1 MSRTTNQTPVLVEI
15 GTTANDGTGST
26 LREGGQIING
36 NFSDLYTAVNS
47 IQDYILPTAST
58 TVKGGVKID
67 GTTIT
72 INNGIISS
80 TSSGSGTTVSPSTS
94 LPLIESGSGAI
105 GTSLLYARADHVHPV
120 NAGVT
125 IPTGVIVMWSG
136 LISNV
141 PSGWKLCDGTNGT
154 PDLRNRFVVGAGST
168 YTELAT
174 GGSADAIVVSHS
186 HTMGAA
192 TFTGTAMSAHSHT
205 VTDPGHSHTYNTK
218 TGVLPQTGN
227 STNCWVGNVAA
238 DTGTSTTGVTVN
250 SASAGT
256 PSGTI
261 GGSTDTTGSTG
272 TGKNLP
278 PYLALAYIMKA

>member
-1 MSRTTNQTPVLVEI
+1 MSRTTNQTPVLI
-15 GTTANDGTGST
+15 GLGTLSNDGTGST
-26 LREGGQIING
+26 LRDGGQIING
-36 NFSDLYTAVNS
+36 NFTDLYTAVNAIS
-47 IQDYILPTAST
+47 DYILPTAST
-58 TVKGGVKID
+58 SVLGGVKID
-67 GTTIT
+67 GTTVT
-72 INNGIISS
+72 INNGIISANI
-80 TSSGSGTTVSPSTS
+80 GTTISPSNS
-94 LPLIESGSGAI
+94 IPLIENGTGSI
-105 GTSLLYARADHVHPV
+105 GTSLLYARADHVHPAV
-120 NAGVT
+120 VSTAV

-136 LISNV
+136 LVASI

-218 TGVLPQTGN
+218 TGVQPQSGS